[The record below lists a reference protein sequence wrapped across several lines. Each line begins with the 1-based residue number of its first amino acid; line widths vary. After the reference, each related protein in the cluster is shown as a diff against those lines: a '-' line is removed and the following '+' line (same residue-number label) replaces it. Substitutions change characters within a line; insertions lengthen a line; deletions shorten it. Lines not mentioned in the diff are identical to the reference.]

1 MSDQTEPG
9 GRAADRGLG
18 HHVRSHARGLSAV
31 AVASAV
37 GILASFAFQ
46 ILSARYLAP
55 ADFGLLSAFFVI
67 VNVAAIGSSSLQNSV
82 TVHTAAELS
91 APDASPRRRRWPVDA
106 LVLGLVGGLL
116 VAAAAPWLAA
126 SLDTTAAVVIAAAV
140 TVPLSFVFADA
151 LGLLQGS
158 GSVAQA
164 VWWSTIAQVARV
176 ALALIAVIVATGLVG
191 IIGAVVVAIALAVAG
206 AVWAARRTP
215 RPRAAVFSV
224 AGITIVVLTVAFA
237 WLTASDVIFL
247 RAGAPETVAGMYASV
262 TVLVKTGFLLPAT
275 LSLYLLPRFVRNRGN
290 ISLSRLGVLVTLL
303 LSVATG
309 LTMIAVFAV
318 LGPWL
323 IVFLYGA
330 PYADAAALLVPTA
343 LAYLPWIAAQGMLI
357 KMTSS
362 ASIAA
367 SSLLVVAVAAQWLWF
382 TLTVPDVAAM
392 LAGLGALGVVV
403 LAGFLVIDVVAARRT
418 AAR

>member
-9 GRAADRGLG
+9 DRGPDRRLG

-67 VNVAAIGSSSLQNSV
+67 VNVAAIGSSSVQNSV
-82 TVHTAAELS
+82 TVHTAAALS
-91 APDASPRRRRWPVDA
+91 DPDAGSRRRRWPVDA
-106 LVLGLVGGLL
+106 LVLGLAGGLL

-140 TVPLSFVFADA
+140 TIPLSFVFADT

-164 VWWSTIAQVARV
+164 VWWSTVAQVARV
-176 ALALIAVIVATGLVG
+176 AFALIAVVLAASLAG
-191 IIGAVVVAIALAVAG
+191 IIGAVVAAIGLAVAG
-206 AVWAARRTP
+206 ALWAARRTP
-215 RPRAAVFSV
+215 RPREGVFSV
-224 AGITIVVLTVAFA
+224 TGIAIVVLTVAFA

-247 RAGAPETVAGMYASV
+247 RAGAPETLAGMYASV

-290 ISLSRLGVLVTLL
+290 VSLSRVGVLATLA
-303 LSVATG
+303 LSIATG
-309 LTMIAVFAV
+309 VVMIVFFA
-318 LGPWL
+318 LFGPWL
-323 IVFLYGA
+323 IGFLFGA
-330 PYADAAALLVPTA
+330 AYAPASALLVPTA

-357 KMTSS
+357 KVTST

-367 SSLLVVAVAAQWLWF
+367 SALLVVVVAAQWLWF

-392 LAGLGALGVVV
+392 LAGLGVLGGVA
-403 LAGFLVIDVVAARRT
+403 LAGFLLIDAVGARRAAR
-418 AAR
+418 